1 MSSLQNKKPSVKT
14 TAAAMDKDFFDTKSS
29 NFGT

>member
-14 TAAAMDKDFFDTKSS
+14 RAAAAMDKDTKSS
-29 NFGT
+29 NSGT

>member
-14 TAAAMDKDFFDTKSS
+14 AAAAMDEDTKSS

>member
-14 TAAAMDKDFFDTKSS
+14 TAAAMDEDSFDTKNS
-29 NFGT
+29 NFLT